1 MSTYIKELKFNPGE
15 TITQYLRRAK
25 EFKLEIEEQD
35 YNTILDF
42 LNELLDLTGKFKMES
57 LRDFKRIKHDDLFL
71 DPDRNKKLL
80 QKYSSKFLDN
90 LDYKLSDDTIN
101 NMRDEHLINII
112 RDLLKKINYRLK
124 RRKLDS
130 GYHYNIRSE

>member
-1 MSTYIKELKFNPGE
+1 MSRYIKELKLNPGE

-25 EFKLEIEEQD
+25 EFKLGIEEED

-71 DPDRNKKLL
+71 NPDKNKELL
-80 QKYSSKFLDN
+80 KKYSNKFLDN
-90 LDYKLSDDTIN
+90 LNYELSDDTIN
-101 NMRDEHLINII
+101 KMKEEHLINII
-112 RDLLKKINYRLK
+112 RDILKKINYRLR
-124 RRKLDS
+124 RRKFDS
-130 GYHYNIRSE
+130 GYYYNIKSE